1 MACRGCGGRAQ
12 LMAAEWKKSMRTEA
26 TLVKLITAGMMA
38 EAAIGGWRTS
48 PGENYPNPRP
58 GDIVIFE
65 DFY

>member
-1 MACRGCGGRAQ
+1 
-12 LMAAEWKKSMRTEA
+12 MAAEWKKSMRTEA
-26 TLVKLITAGMMA
+26 TLVKLVTAGMMA

-58 GDIVIFE
+58 GEIVIFE